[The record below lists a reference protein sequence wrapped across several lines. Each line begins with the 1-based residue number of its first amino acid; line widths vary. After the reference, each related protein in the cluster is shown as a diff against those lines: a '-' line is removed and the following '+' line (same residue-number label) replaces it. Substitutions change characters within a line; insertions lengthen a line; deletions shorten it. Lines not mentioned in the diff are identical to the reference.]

1 MQNPSNAH
9 PGATSGAATTTHS
22 GRRAVRRRWVARVAV
37 FGGGVLAVLAMAA
50 PAMAW
55 PAMGC

>member
-1 MQNPSNAH
+1 MPYVAIADTPLTAHFERATPSDR
-9 PGATSGAATTTHS
+9 AAT
-22 GRRAVRRRWVARVAV
+22 RRRWMARAAV
-37 FGGGVLAVLAMAA
+37 FGGGVLGVLAMAT

>member
-1 MQNPSNAH
+1 MPNPSNSH
-9 PGATSGAATTTHS
+9 SDATTGAAELTDS
-22 GRRAVRRRWVARVAV
+22 ERWARRRRRMTQIAV
-37 FGGGVLAVLAMAA
+37 FGGSVLGVLAVAT